1 MSKIPD
7 TTTKLQVIFEL
18 GPVTTI
24 VLIQMLFVTLKLM
37 NHIGWQWQFVFL
49 PLWIVLLIITGT
61 AILGLLYWVTS
72 NFILRRKG

>member
-1 MSKIPD
+1 MSKAPD
-7 TTTKLQVIFEL
+7 TTSKLQVIFEL

-37 NHIGWQWQFVFL
+37 NHIDWQWEFVFL
-49 PLWIVLLIITGT
+49 PLWIILLIISGT

-72 NFILRRKG
+72 NFIFRRKG